1 MRPSVRA
8 LLALTRESLRLRP
21 PPTAPWDGGADLFVL
36 APPMRKGREH
46 FREMLRLGHRVPPPP
61 AYGQV
66 DVAGRTMKM
75 LRNAC
80 SAKLLSYATSAADDE
95 RLLQKHSLSFGEA
108 ALDKL
113 RLWEK
118 CALAA

>member
-1 MRPSVRA
+1 M
-8 LLALTRESLRLRP
+8 
-21 PPTAPWDGGADLFVL
+21 
-36 APPMRKGREH
+36 
-46 FREMLRLGHRVPPPP
+46 PPPP

-66 DVAGRTMKM
+66 DVAGRTMKV
-75 LRNAC
+75 LRNVC
-80 SAKLLSYATSAADDE
+80 SIKLLSYATSAADDE

-118 CALAA
+118 CALAACVVSSSLCRCVEGALYEP